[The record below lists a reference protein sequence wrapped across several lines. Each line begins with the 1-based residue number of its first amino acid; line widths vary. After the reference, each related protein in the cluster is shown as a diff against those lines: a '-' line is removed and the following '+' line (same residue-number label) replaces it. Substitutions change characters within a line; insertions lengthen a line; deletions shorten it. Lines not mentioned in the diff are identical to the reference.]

1 MNKTKGFKKYKK
13 MRYMP
18 GLDGLRAIAVLGIII
33 YHLNK
38 QWLTGGFLGVDTF
51 FVISGY
57 LITSL
62 LLKEYDDTGII
73 KLKSFWIRRL
83 KRLLPAVIVLLMVVG
98 TATLLLK
105 SDNII
110 RVKHD
115 IIAAIFYVSNWWY
128 IAKDVNYFEQFSFM
142 PLKHL
147 WSLAIEE
154 QFYIFFPVILV
165 TLLLTIKKRYKIG
178 FIFWGV
184 SIISLGLMM
193 FIYSINGDH
202 SRVYFGTDTR
212 LQTLLLGV
220 ILAFLWPPF
229 KLKNDPPKVVKY
241 VIDSIGSLSFIVL
254 ILLFFIINDETNWI
268 YDGGFYLISILT
280 LFIIASVV
288 HPSTWIA
295 KIFSNPVLVFIG
307 KRSYSLYLWHFA
319 VISFVHSYYVDG
331 QIPVYVYFIDISL
344 TIIFAE
350 LSYRFIETPFRKEG
364 IKALNWRPSYIPQF
378 IRMAIVVT
386 LLIPFMLILV
396 GAFNKYG
403 KDIIGEKANSFDTTI
418 EDNYLMRIAPI
429 DNIHI
434 DGLVSEKKKE
444 SSDVYNN
451 IKPLLIGDSVMV
463 DIGES
468 FKSSVPKSRIDGKV
482 GRQLYQTLPL
492 VKANY
497 SQYKKSSDQVVLEL
511 GTNGDFTVKQLDD
524 LLNQFGKAKIYLVNT
539 RVPRIYEANV
549 NRLLADAAK
558 RKSNVTLIDW
568 NKRSQG
574 HSEYFAPDGV
584 HLEYKGVLA
593 LKDEILKALKKK
605 SSPDSCVKCYTMF
618 LPFLLIKIDVF
629 S

>member
-1 MNKTKGFKKYKK
+1 

-568 NKRSQG
+568 NKRSQR

-605 SSPDSCVKCYTMF
+605 
-618 LPFLLIKIDVF
+618 
-629 S
+629 

>member
-1 MNKTKGFKKYKK
+1 

-115 IIAAIFYVSNWWY
+115 ITAAIFYVSNWWY

-605 SSPDSCVKCYTMF
+605 
-618 LPFLLIKIDVF
+618 
-629 S
+629 

>member
-1 MNKTKGFKKYKK
+1 MVD
-13 MRYMP
+13 R
-18 GLDGLRAIAVLGIII
+18 
-33 YHLNK
+33 
-38 QWLTGGFLGVDTF
+38 WLFRCGYI

-605 SSPDSCVKCYTMF
+605 
-618 LPFLLIKIDVF
+618 
-629 S
+629 

>member
-1 MNKTKGFKKYKK
+1 MNKTKGFTKYKK

-307 KRSYSLYLWHFA
+307 KRSYSLYLWHFFA

-605 SSPDSCVKCYTMF
+605 
-618 LPFLLIKIDVF
+618 
-629 S
+629 

>member
-1 MNKTKGFKKYKK
+1 

-558 RKSNVTLIDW
+558 RKSSVTLIDW

-605 SSPDSCVKCYTMF
+605 
-618 LPFLLIKIDVF
+618 
-629 S
+629 

>member
-1 MNKTKGFKKYKK
+1 MW
-13 MRYMP
+13 
-18 GLDGLRAIAVLGIII
+18 I
-33 YHLNK
+33 H
-38 QWLTGGFLGVDTF
+38 F

-605 SSPDSCVKCYTMF
+605 
-618 LPFLLIKIDVF
+618 
-629 S
+629 

>member
-1 MNKTKGFKKYKK
+1 M
-13 MRYMP
+13 
-18 GLDGLRAIAVLGIII
+18 
-33 YHLNK
+33 
-38 QWLTGGFLGVDTF
+38 
-51 FVISGY
+51 ISGY

-605 SSPDSCVKCYTMF
+605 
-618 LPFLLIKIDVF
+618 
-629 S
+629 

>member
-1 MNKTKGFKKYKK
+1 MNKTKGFTKYKK

-605 SSPDSCVKCYTMF
+605 KHMFNKSS
-618 LPFLLIKIDVF
+618 
-629 S
+629 

>member
-1 MNKTKGFKKYKK
+1 MNKPKGFTKYKK

-18 GLDGLRAIAVLGIII
+18 GLDGLRAIAVLG

-605 SSPDSCVKCYTMF
+605 
-618 LPFLLIKIDVF
+618 
-629 S
+629 

>member
-1 MNKTKGFKKYKK
+1 

-128 IAKDVNYFEQFSFM
+128 IAKGVNYFEQFSFM

-605 SSPDSCVKCYTMF
+605 
-618 LPFLLIKIDVF
+618 
-629 S
+629 

>member
-1 MNKTKGFKKYKK
+1 

-115 IIAAIFYVSNWWY
+115 IIAAIFYVSNWRY

-605 SSPDSCVKCYTMF
+605 
-618 LPFLLIKIDVF
+618 
-629 S
+629 

>member
-1 MNKTKGFKKYKK
+1 

-364 IKALNWRPSYIPQF
+364 IKALNWRSSYIPQF

-605 SSPDSCVKCYTMF
+605 
-618 LPFLLIKIDVF
+618 
-629 S
+629 

>member
-1 MNKTKGFKKYKK
+1 MNKTKGFTKYKK

-83 KRLLPAVIVLLMVVG
+83 KRLLPAVVVLLMVVG

-178 FIFWGV
+178 FIFLGV

-350 LSYRFIETPFRKEG
+350 LSYRFIETPFRKED

-568 NKRSQG
+568 YKRSQG

-605 SSPDSCVKCYTMF
+605 
-618 LPFLLIKIDVF
+618 
-629 S
+629 

>member
-1 MNKTKGFKKYKK
+1 

-468 FKSSVPKSRIDGKV
+468 FKSSVPKYRIDGKV

-605 SSPDSCVKCYTMF
+605 
-618 LPFLLIKIDVF
+618 
-629 S
+629 

>member
-1 MNKTKGFKKYKK
+1 

-73 KLKSFWIRRL
+73 KLKSFWIRHL

-605 SSPDSCVKCYTMF
+605 
-618 LPFLLIKIDVF
+618 
-629 S
+629 

>member
-1 MNKTKGFKKYKK
+1 

-83 KRLLPAVIVLLMVVG
+83 KRLLPAVIVLLIVVG

-605 SSPDSCVKCYTMF
+605 
-618 LPFLLIKIDVF
+618 
-629 S
+629 

>member
-1 MNKTKGFKKYKK
+1 MNKTKGFTKYKK

-593 LKDEILKALKKK
+593 LKDEILKALKRNNI
-605 SSPDSCVKCYTMF
+605 C
-618 LPFLLIKIDVF
+618 LISLVNV
-629 S
+629 

>member
-1 MNKTKGFKKYKK
+1 M
-13 MRYMP
+13 
-18 GLDGLRAIAVLGIII
+18 
-33 YHLNK
+33 
-38 QWLTGGFLGVDTF
+38 
-51 FVISGY
+51 ISGY

-574 HSEYFAPDGV
+574 HSEYFAPAGV

-605 SSPDSCVKCYTMF
+605 
-618 LPFLLIKIDVF
+618 
-629 S
+629 

>member
-1 MNKTKGFKKYKK
+1 

-511 GTNGDFTVKQLDD
+511 GTNGDFTVKQLDG

-605 SSPDSCVKCYTMF
+605 
-618 LPFLLIKIDVF
+618 
-629 S
+629 

>member
-1 MNKTKGFKKYKK
+1 

-241 VIDSIGSLSFIVL
+241 VIDSICSLSFIVL

-605 SSPDSCVKCYTMF
+605 
-618 LPFLLIKIDVF
+618 
-629 S
+629 

>member
-1 MNKTKGFKKYKK
+1 
-13 MRYMP
+13 MRYIP

-451 IKPLLIGDSVMV
+451 IKPLLIGDSVMD

-605 SSPDSCVKCYTMF
+605 
-618 LPFLLIKIDVF
+618 
-629 S
+629 

>member
-1 MNKTKGFKKYKK
+1 

-396 GAFNKYG
+396 DAFNKYG

-605 SSPDSCVKCYTMF
+605 
-618 LPFLLIKIDVF
+618 
-629 S
+629 

>member
-1 MNKTKGFKKYKK
+1 

-295 KIFSNPVLVFIG
+295 KIFSNQVLVFIG

-605 SSPDSCVKCYTMF
+605 
-618 LPFLLIKIDVF
+618 
-629 S
+629 

>member
-1 MNKTKGFKKYKK
+1 MNKTKGFTKYKK

-184 SIISLGLMM
+184 SMISLGLMM

-482 GRQLYQTLPL
+482 RRQLYQTLPL

-568 NKRSQG
+568 YKRSQG

-605 SSPDSCVKCYTMF
+605 
-618 LPFLLIKIDVF
+618 
-629 S
+629 

>member
-1 MNKTKGFKKYKK
+1 

-418 EDNYLMRIAPI
+418 EDNYLMRITPI

-605 SSPDSCVKCYTMF
+605 
-618 LPFLLIKIDVF
+618 
-629 S
+629 

>member
-1 MNKTKGFKKYKK
+1 

-73 KLKSFWIRRL
+73 KLKSFWICRL

-605 SSPDSCVKCYTMF
+605 
-618 LPFLLIKIDVF
+618 
-629 S
+629 

>member
-1 MNKTKGFKKYKK
+1 

-364 IKALNWRPSYIPQF
+364 IKALNWRHSYIPQF

-605 SSPDSCVKCYTMF
+605 
-618 LPFLLIKIDVF
+618 
-629 S
+629 

>member
-1 MNKTKGFKKYKK
+1 

-451 IKPLLIGDSVMV
+451 IKSLLIGDSVMV

-605 SSPDSCVKCYTMF
+605 
-618 LPFLLIKIDVF
+618 
-629 S
+629 

>member
-1 MNKTKGFKKYKK
+1 

-128 IAKDVNYFEQFSFM
+128 IEKDVNYFEQFSFM

-605 SSPDSCVKCYTMF
+605 
-618 LPFLLIKIDVF
+618 
-629 S
+629 

>member
-1 MNKTKGFKKYKK
+1 

-319 VISFVHSYYVDG
+319 VISFVHSYYVYG

-605 SSPDSCVKCYTMF
+605 
-618 LPFLLIKIDVF
+618 
-629 S
+629 